1 MSLVNTIYPTGTVLP
16 QDLKPTNYYSAT
28 GSSSE
33 PRYHLSTVN
42 IILIVGGCIALLLVV
57 SSLIVF
63 GILCG
68 YRKWKMRG
76 LTRIT
81 EGRV

>member
-1 MSLVNTIYPTGTVLP
+1 MSLVNAIYPTGTVLP
-16 QDLKPTNYYSAT
+16 QDLKPTNYYSTA

-33 PRYHLSTVN
+33 SQYHLSTVN
-42 IILIVGGCIALLLVV
+42 IIIIVGCIALLLVV

-81 EGRV
+81 EGRL